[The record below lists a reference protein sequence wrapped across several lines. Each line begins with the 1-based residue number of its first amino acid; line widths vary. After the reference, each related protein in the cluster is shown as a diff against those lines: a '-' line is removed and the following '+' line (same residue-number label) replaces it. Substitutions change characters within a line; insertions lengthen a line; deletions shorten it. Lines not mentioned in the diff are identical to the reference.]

1 MAIIMLR
8 TLIIYLALLL
18 SMRMMGKRQIGD
30 LEISE
35 LVTVVLIADFAAIPL
50 QDIGIPMINGLIP
63 LILLLCFEILVTGAF
78 TKSVRF
84 RQILC
89 GTPSML
95 VHRGKIDQ
103 AEMRKNRFTLD
114 ELYEE
119 LRRQGVTDLSTIE
132 YAILETS
139 GALNVVLFPS
149 EQPPTC
155 AQMGIDTPS
164 ASYPTIVIN
173 EGRVL
178 SNNSALLGLDDHW
191 LRQELKNR
199 KIKSPKDVYLLSVDD
214 LGNIYLAMR
223 EAAP

>member
-8 TLIIYLALLL
+8 TLIIYLALLV
-18 SMRMMGKRQIGD
+18 SMRIMGKRQIGE

-35 LVTVVLIADFAAIPL
+35 LVTAVLIADFAAIPL

-89 GTPSML
+89 GTPSVL
-95 VHRGKIDQ
+95 VHRGKINQ

-119 LRRQGVTDLSTIE
+119 LRQQGVTDLSTVE

-178 SNNSALLGLDDHW
+178 SNNLALLGLDDRW
-191 LRQELKNR
+191 LRQELKKRNV
-199 KIKSPKDVYLLSVDD
+199 KSPKDVYLFSVDD

-223 EAAP
+223 EVAP

>member
-8 TLIIYLALLL
+8 TVIIYLALLL
-18 SMRMMGKRQIGD
+18 SMRIMGKRQLGE

-35 LVTVVLIADFAAIPL
+35 LVTAVLIADFAAIPL

-63 LILLLCFEILVTGAF
+63 LILLLCFEILITGGV

-84 RQILC
+84 RRFLC
-89 GTPSML
+89 GTPSVL

-103 AEMRKNRFTLD
+103 AQMRKNRFTLD

-119 LRRQGVTDLSTIE
+119 LRQQGVTDLATVE

-155 AQMGIDTPS
+155 AQLNIETPS

-173 EGRVL
+173 DGRVL
-178 SNNSALLGLDDHW
+178 TDNLTLLGLDEAW
-191 LRQELKNR
+191 LRRQLKQR
-199 KIKSPKDVYLLSVDD
+199 RIKSPRDVYLLSVDD
-214 LGNIYLAMR
+214 LGNLYLAMR
-223 EAAP
+223 EVTP

>member
-18 SMRMMGKRQIGD
+18 SMRMMGKRQIGE

-35 LVTVVLIADFAAIPL
+35 LVTAVLIADFAAIPL
-50 QDIGIPMINGLIP
+50 QDIGIPFINGFIP
-63 LILLLCFEILVTGAF
+63 LVLLLCFEILVTGAF

-84 RQILC
+84 RRLLC
-89 GTPSML
+89 GTPSVL
-95 VHRGKIDQ
+95 VHRGTIDQ
-103 AEMRKNRFTLD
+103 VQMRKNRFTLD

-119 LRRQGVTDLSTIE
+119 LRQQGVTDISTIE

-139 GALNVVLFPS
+139 GALNVILFPS

-155 AQMGIDTPS
+155 AQLGIETPS
-164 ASYPTIVIN
+164 ACYPTIVVN

-178 SNNSALLGLDDHW
+178 SDNLTLLGLDDAW
-191 LRQELKNR
+191 LRQQLKSR
-199 KIKSPKDVYLLSVDD
+199 KIKSVKDVYLFSVDE
-214 LGNIYLAMR
+214 LGNTYLAMR
-223 EAAP
+223 EVSP

>member
-18 SMRMMGKRQIGD
+18 SMRMMGKRQIGE

-35 LVTVVLIADFAAIPL
+35 LVTAVLIADFAAIPL
-50 QDIGIPMINGLIP
+50 QDIGIPFINGFIP
-63 LILLLCFEILVTGAF
+63 LVLLLCFEILVTGAF

-84 RQILC
+84 RRLLC
-89 GTPSML
+89 GTPSVL
-95 VHRGKIDQ
+95 VHRGTIDQ
-103 AEMRKNRFTLD
+103 VQMRKNRFTLD

-119 LRRQGVTDLSTIE
+119 LRQQGVTDISTIE

-139 GALNVVLFPS
+139 GALNVILFPS

-155 AQMGIDTPS
+155 TQLGIETPS
-164 ASYPTIVIN
+164 ACYPTIVVN

-178 SNNSALLGLDDHW
+178 SDNLTLLGLDEAW
-191 LRQELKNR
+191 LRQQLKSR
-199 KIKSPKDVYLLSVDD
+199 KIKSVKDVYLFSVDE
-214 LGNIYLAMR
+214 LGNTYLAMR
-223 EAAP
+223 EVSP

>member
-1 MAIIMLR
+1 MAIIMFR

-18 SMRMMGKRQIGD
+18 SMRMMGKRQIGE

-35 LVTVVLIADFAAIPL
+35 LVTAVLIADFAAIPL
-50 QDIGIPMINGLIP
+50 QDIGIPLINGVIP
-63 LILLLCFEILVTGAF
+63 LVLLLCFEILVTGAF

-84 RQILC
+84 RRFLC
-89 GTPSML
+89 GTPSVL
-95 VHRGKIDQ
+95 VHRGTINQ

-119 LRRQGVTDLSTIE
+119 LRRQSVTDLSTIE

-139 GALNVVLFPS
+139 GALNVILFPS
-149 EQPPTC
+149 QQPPTC
-155 AQMGIDTPS
+155 GQMGIETPS

-178 SNNSALLGLDDHW
+178 SNNLDLLGLDEAW
-191 LRQELKNR
+191 LRRELKSR
-199 KIKSPKDVYLLSVDD
+199 KIKSPRDVYLFSVDD

-223 EAAP
+223 EVLP